1 MLRIIEL
8 LLFAL
13 VAIVSGFFNAVLQG
27 QAMSPVERVLAKW
40 HRLEAEKV
48 TLLPLTPVPRPPT
61 IREELHG
68 LRPFLYGGPLM
79 AIVRGNLIY
88 VVDDVKKKL
97 LECSMNGKVLRE
109 LGFPKNAPK
118 YLSGVLNLCGN
129 WLWVGFEGPY
139 AFAVDLNSWQIV
151 EERKWKG
158 KGIVSGLFA
167 MPDKTLYV
175 IMPGKRTKRGKVVW
189 KVMKI
194 SPEGDQHEQ
203 VVEGW
208 IPSYVTSDETIYW
221 VSDEPID
228 ASKTVKLG
236 YSKFGT
242 YVKIFAEIHAEDFG
256 ATYINPFS
264 RSILGCI
271 NSSILCAFELTIKIS
286 EQGDYV
292 SPVALIIIS
301 KSKNG
306 QVKLLG
312 LQPLVAMPVRSVNLP
327 ELVICEGQV
336 YFIARE
342 DINEYSRFWLMRL
355 KFQ

>member
-1 MLRIIEL
+1 
-8 LLFAL
+8 
-13 VAIVSGFFNAVLQG
+13 
-27 QAMSPVERVLAKW
+27 
-40 HRLEAEKV
+40 
-48 TLLPLTPVPRPPT
+48 
-61 IREELHG
+61 
-68 LRPFLYGGPLM
+68 
-79 AIVRGNLIY
+79 
-88 VVDDVKKKL
+88 
-97 LECSMNGKVLRE
+97 
-109 LGFPKNAPK
+109 
-118 YLSGVLNLCGN
+118 
-129 WLWVGFEGPY
+129 
-139 AFAVDLNSWQIV
+139 
-151 EERKWKG
+151 
-158 KGIVSGLFA
+158 
-167 MPDKTLYV
+167 
-175 IMPGKRTKRGKVVW
+175 
-189 KVMKI
+189 
-194 SPEGDQHEQ
+194 
-203 VVEGW
+203 
-208 IPSYVTSDETIYW
+208 SYVTSDETIYW